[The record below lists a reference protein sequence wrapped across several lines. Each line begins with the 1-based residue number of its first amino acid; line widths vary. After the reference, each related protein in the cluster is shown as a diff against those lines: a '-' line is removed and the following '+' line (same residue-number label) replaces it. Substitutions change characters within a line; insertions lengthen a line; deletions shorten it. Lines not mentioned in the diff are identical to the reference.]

1 MTATQYQNVINYF
14 NVKKSR
20 KIFLIVISKVLP
32 ILNAI
37 MYLSALGYLYISNN
51 QKLYKAVIIP
61 LIVFVFVTVIRKILN
76 YKRPYDELDFIPF
89 FENVKKDKGKSFPS
103 RHTASAFVIAMSL
116 FYINMYVG
124 IIGFITAVLIGISR
138 ILIGVHYPKD
148 VIVAFFVSVIISIF
162 GFYII

>member
-138 ILIGVHYPKD
+138 VLIGVHYPKD